1 MQRSSLIRQVL
12 VSLLGLLLTVASV
25 DSVSAAFISPPGWS
39 RGAVNTTYQHWD
51 VFKAV
56 NHPLNH
62 PADFGLFNPAG
73 VPNLADNGGGSVVTG
88 SGNLYS
94 PGAPEDIDITV
105 PNYGLAG
112 ALSTTII
119 LQTRTLGTEINPSTV
134 KIGGVSP
141 NTTQELSRASL
152 GGQGFDVETLWR
164 WDLPGNATQYLVEFT
179 AVETSLSL
187 GSAAVDTF
195 TSVPEPGAAALIV
208 SAGLALGV
216 GAMYFRRRKRLGGGA

>member
-1 MQRSSLIRQVL
+1 MLHSTLIRQAL
-12 VSLLGLLLTVASV
+12 VSLLGMLVTVTCI
-25 DSVSAAFISPPGWS
+25 DSASAAFVSPPNWS

-62 PADFGLFNPAG
+62 PADIGLFNPTG

-94 PGAPEDIDITV
+94 PGALEDVDITV
-105 PNYGLAG
+105 PNYGLPG

-119 LQTRTLGTEINPSTV
+119 LQTRTLGIEINPSTV
-134 KIGGVSP
+134 KIGGVAP
-141 NTTQELSRASL
+141 NITQELSRASL

-164 WDLPGNATQYLVEFT
+164 WDLPGNSTQYLVEFT
-179 AVETSLSL
+179 AKETMLSL

-195 TSVPEPGAAALIV
+195 TSVPEPSAAAMLV

-216 GAMYFRRRKRLGGGA
+216 GTMYFRRRKLLGCAA